1 MHRRSIPSTVAVGLA
16 ALALAGC
23 ATARPAPQ
31 PPADVKAEVRQAL
44 QRWSDLAG
52 AGDLAAFMAQF
63 DEGAD
68 LLVVGS
74 DKGEVFQGRAAI
86 EGWLGKLL
94 AGNRFGWQ
102 MDRVDIDANGDTA
115 WAFVDGSMTVRSP
128 DGKVRFT
135 APYRFTAVL
144 VKRGDRWAWRL
155 FHGSVPAKE

>member
-1 MHRRSIPSTVAVGLA
+1 MIRTSIVSTVAIGLA
-16 ALALAGC
+16 GLALVGC
-23 ATARPAPQ
+23 AAARPAPQ
-31 PPADVKAEVRQAL
+31 PPADVKAEVRLAL

-102 MDRVDIDANGDTA
+102 MDRVDIDVNGDTA
-115 WAFVDGSMTVRSP
+115 WAFVDGSMTVRAP
-128 DGKVRFT
+128 GGKVRFT
-135 APYRFTAVL
+135 TPYRFTAVL

>member
-1 MHRRSIPSTVAVGLA
+1 MNRRSALSTVAIGLA
-16 ALALAGC
+16 GLALSAC
-23 ATARPAPQ
+23 ASARPSPQ
-31 PPADVKAEVRQAL
+31 PPADAKAEVRQAL

-94 AGNRFGWQ
+94 PGNRFGWQ
-102 MDRVDIDANGDTA
+102 MDRVDVDVNGDTA
-115 WAFVDGSMTVRSP
+115 WAFVDGSMTVRAPS
-128 DGKVRFT
+128 GKVRFT
-135 APYRFTAVL
+135 RPYRFTAVL